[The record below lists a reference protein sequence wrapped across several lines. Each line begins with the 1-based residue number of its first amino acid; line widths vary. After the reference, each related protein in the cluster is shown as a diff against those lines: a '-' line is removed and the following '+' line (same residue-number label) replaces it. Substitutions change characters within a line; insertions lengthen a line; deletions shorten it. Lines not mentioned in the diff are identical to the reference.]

1 MKTRSAWL
9 PTLPVI
15 WLLLVSATIDVS
27 HHSAQ
32 AQGWDPVINITNHV
46 WKYLVEGTNHGM
58 AWRERDFDDSSWIS
72 GVGLFGF
79 ESTPGVYPYP
89 IQTTWLPIDGR
100 ITYYARTHF
109 QWNGWGNWPDVML
122 RATNYIDDG
131 AVFYLNGLEIG
142 RVRLTNEVI
151 EFDTPAQP
159 PPVEGQPDVL
169 QFRIPFMRQGD
180 NVLAVEIH
188 NASPV
193 SHDIVF
199 GMSMAGIECHF
210 DLFARVTPDFQVVE
224 ECRPTT
230 ITLVS
235 PPFFGPG
242 MRWMKDGVPI
252 PSATSN
258 VLYIPRTSIADTG
271 EYYVEILTP
280 CDPLKSSSCGLFV
293 YADHTP
299 PQLLRAVADS
309 TLTNLTITFSEPLD
323 AASIGATNFIVDDVC
338 LPGRLKTQ
346 FATLLDPT
354 NVLVTTSP
362 RRLDQNYVVA
372 VSGIRDACRG
382 NTLATNATVLLSPTV
397 PLDSLRLARTPSGLH
412 IDWTGCGVLQWTS
425 NLVHWSD
432 VPDVVAN
439 PYPAG
444 PPVGTRFYRLRLP

>member
-1 MKTRSAWL
+1 MKTCSGWL
-9 PTLPVI
+9 RTFPVI
-15 WLLLVSATIDVS
+15 WLLLGSAMIDASQHPVR
-27 HHSAQ
+27 AQ
-32 AQGWDPVINITNHV
+32 VWTPVINITNHV
-46 WKYLVEGTNHGM
+46 WKYLVEGTNQGT
-58 AWRERDFDDSSWIS
+58 AWREPDFDDGSWNS

-79 ESTPGVYPYP
+79 ESVPGVYPHP
-89 IQTTWLPIDGR
+89 FQTTWPPIDGR

-109 QWNGWGNWPDVML
+109 QWNGPLNWPDVLL
-122 RATNYIDDG
+122 RTTNYIDDG
-131 AVFYLNGLEIG
+131 AAFYLNGLEIG

-169 QFRIPFMRQGD
+169 EFRIPVMRRGD

-199 GMSMAGIECHF
+199 GLSMEGIECHF
-210 DLFARVTPDFQVVE
+210 DWFASATPAFQAVE
-224 ECRPTT
+224 ECRPAT
-230 ITLVS
+230 ITLAT
-235 PPFFGPG
+235 PFFGPG

-258 VLYIPRTSIADTG
+258 VLHIPRVGALDSGA
-271 EYYVEILTP
+271 YYVEFLTP
-280 CDPLKSSSCGLFV
+280 CDLQRSSPSRLIV
-293 YADHTP
+293 LPDTTP
-299 PQLLRAVADS
+299 PQPLRAVADS

-323 AASIGATNFIVDDVC
+323 AASIDATNFIVDDVC

-346 FATLLDPT
+346 FATVLDPT

-372 VSGIRDACRG
+372 VSGIRDACPG

-397 PLDSLRLARTPSGLH
+397 PLESLRLARTPTGLQ

-425 NLVHWSD
+425 NLVHWAD
-432 VPDVVAN
+432 VPGVVAS

-444 PPVGTRFYRLRLP
+444 APVDTRFYRLRLP